1 MKQVVVIPARLNSQR
16 FPNKTLLDLKGL
28 PMLEH
33 VRRRVLLA
41 KNVEEVYIATCDE
54 EIKQALEAYGAKVI
68 MTSDQ
73 HKNGTTR
80 VAEAVKNIDCSEVI
94 LVQGDE
100 PLLLPRH
107 LDAMIEAIR
116 LDNESVAWNATGP
129 IEKEEE
135 LMRHS
140 FVKAA
145 LYQGKI
151 LYCFRKS
158 PSFNNFE
165 LQQLYIRK
173 ILGVI
178 AYKKD
183 FLMELTQMESTPIEQ
198 IESIEQM
205 RIIEK
210 GYVIRSIPFESSQ
223 PSINEPSEVEDVWNY
238 VGNDQEQQDLLQ
250 KVLNYNLH

>member
-16 FPNKTLLDLKGL
+16 FPNKILLDLKGL

-54 EIKQALEAYGAKVI
+54 EIKQTLEAYGAKVI

-107 LDAMIEAIR
+107 LDAMIETIR
-116 LDNESVAWNATGP
+116 KDNESVAWNATGP

-145 LYQGKI
+145 LFQGKI

-158 PSFNNFE
+158 PSFSDFE
-165 LQQLYIRK
+165 SQRQYIRK
-173 ILGVI
+173 VLGVI

-183 FLMELTQMESTPIEQ
+183 FLMELTQLDTTPIEQ

-210 GYVIRSIPFESSQ
+210 GLYNAFYPFRIK
-223 PSINEPSEVEDVWNY
+223 PT
-238 VGNDQEQQDLLQ
+238 
-250 KVLNYNLH
+250 

>member
-1 MKQVVVIPARLNSQR
+1 MKKVVVIPARLNSQR
-16 FPNKTLLDLKGL
+16 FPNKILLDLKGL

-41 KNVEEVYIATCDE
+41 QNIGEVYIATCDQ
-54 EIKQALEAYGAKVI
+54 EIKQTLEAFGANVI

-107 LDAMIEAIR
+107 IDAMIEAIR
-116 LDNESVAWNATGP
+116 KDNESVAWNATGP

-135 LMRHS
+135 LIRHS

-145 LYQGKI
+145 IYQDKI
-151 LYCFRKS
+151 L
-158 PSFNNFE
+158 
-165 LQQLYIRK
+165 
-173 ILGVI
+173 
-178 AYKKD
+178 
-183 FLMELTQMESTPIEQ
+183 
-198 IESIEQM
+198 
-205 RIIEK
+205 
-210 GYVIRSIPFESSQ
+210 
-223 PSINEPSEVEDVWNY
+223 
-238 VGNDQEQQDLLQ
+238 
-250 KVLNYNLH
+250 